1 MNADQVI
8 KEAGILVSRYRVPYD
23 MREDLLHEAIVAGLS
38 ALENGG
44 DESKIITDMR
54 KALYA
59 YTNWKSLAVSIPD
72 NGNTYTFKLQM
83 DRCDYDKLSHTEK
96 ALYHALR
103 ADRVTEEETLG
114 LEAQDEHTGLLLS
127 LAVDQILDEE
137 QSSVFR
143 KIAFMGYTK
152 QEVGVSMGKSRQ
164 WVAKTYLEACKK
176 IEERLYSVT
185 KETH

>member
-1 MNADQVI
+1 
-8 KEAGILVSRYRVPYD
+8 

-96 ALYHALR
+96 ALYPIHQLR
-103 ADRVTEEETLG
+103 RC
-114 LEAQDEHTGLLLS
+114 
-127 LAVDQILDEE
+127 
-137 QSSVFR
+137 
-143 KIAFMGYTK
+143 
-152 QEVGVSMGKSRQ
+152 RQ
-164 WVAKTYLEACKK
+164 GN
-176 IEERLYSVT
+176 LY
-185 KETH
+185 HRHLHLC